1 MRTKKNKILL
11 SAGIIVVILAILFF
25 YSFNKK
31 GGEISGSGP
40 EHLTAVSFKQKVFD
54 YEKNKEWKYEGD
66 LPCIVDFYADWCG
79 PCKRVSPILEDLSKE
94 YAGKIRVYKVNTDQE
109 RELSSAFQI
118 QSIPSLL
125 FVPKTGQPQMSMGAI
140 GKEDFV
146 KAINEVLL
154 AQKN

>member
-1 MRTKKNKILL
+1 MKKNKILL
-11 SAGIIVVILAILFF
+11 IAGILIVALCGLYFF
-25 YSFNKK
+25 SFNKSDAK
-31 GGEISGSGP
+31 TGTGP
-40 EHLTAVSFKQKVFD
+40 EHLTSASFKQKVFD

-125 FVPKTGQPQMSMGAI
+125 FVPKSGQPQMSMGAM

>member
-1 MRTKKNKILL
+1 MKKNKILL
-11 SAGIIVVILAILFF
+11 IAGILIVALGGLYFF
-25 YSFNKK
+25 SFNKSVEK
-31 GGEISGSGP
+31 TGTGP
-40 EHLTAVSFKQKVFD
+40 EHLTSASFKQKVFD
-54 YEKNKEWKYEGD
+54 YEKNKEWKYKGD

-125 FVPKTGQPQMSMGAI
+125 FVPKSGQPQMSMGAM